1 MTYIPREIK
10 TNPNVSSTS
19 PLKELILLLGG
30 IIGFLVI
37 GYFLLGLAVEK
48 VVQKLPPQIEQ
59 NLGKAFANLYQE
71 ARIRGPAEEKLSS
84 LLTDL
89 VEKFPPEER
98 KRRNYHLWVV
108 SNPVVNALA
117 LPGGKIIIF
126 SGLLK
131 EIESENEISMILGH
145 ELGHFVHRDHL
156 KGLGRWLVLL
166 FLSSLILGENNF
178 ITGFLE
184 NALLGVE
191 ARLSQEQ
198 EIAADLFGL
207 DLLNKKYGHC
217 AGATDFFEKMKER
230 KKNRWWKQLL
240 STHPTPQTRI
250 ANLKK
255 QIAEKNYSLGK
266 KIPWKFSQNLSPPPN
281 S

>member
-98 KRRNYHLWVV
+98 KRRNYHL
-108 SNPVVNALA
+108 
-117 LPGGKIIIF
+117 
-126 SGLLK
+126 
-131 EIESENEISMILGH
+131 
-145 ELGHFVHRDHL
+145 
-156 KGLGRWLVLL
+156 
-166 FLSSLILGENNF
+166 SLIH
-178 ITGFLE
+178 I
-184 NALLGVE
+184 
-191 ARLSQEQ
+191 
-198 EIAADLFGL
+198 
-207 DLLNKKYGHC
+207 
-217 AGATDFFEKMKER
+217 
-230 KKNRWWKQLL
+230 
-240 STHPTPQTRI
+240 
-250 ANLKK
+250 
-255 QIAEKNYSLGK
+255 
-266 KIPWKFSQNLSPPPN
+266 
-281 S
+281 